1 MLLLLLSAEAL
12 LPHPSSVASS
22 YIHRRCAE
30 PAACAEKALRGIPRS
45 PTEMMERAASAV
57 SRAAKAGVLRQVVK
71 VVVPDDTREY
81 KVFGAVP
88 IQGTSAPEDLD
99 PWPGGLK
106 QQFPIALDLGKQMLM
121 GVTGASERAVSDQVL
136 DKEDA
141 CGLILAQ
148 GSTPAE
154 DAACVL
160 FLGTD
165 QMDALSKV
173 DKMAS
178 GRLLCLL
185 NPQFKR
191 LSDFSIWQKGKAQAS
206 YFDAGYE
213 TTFAFEEF
221 ACRGEDVK
229 LIGEYGIGCRAFVY
243 LSDQDFEGVPLHAG
257 ALPERPEYKWV
268 EEQINTQHPQPRWA
282 RNLNDVDEKG
292 LRFMRGNEAE

>member
-1 MLLLLLSAEAL
+1 M
-12 LPHPSSVASS
+12 
-22 YIHRRCAE
+22 
-30 PAACAEKALRGIPRS
+30 
-45 PTEMMERAASAV
+45 
-57 SRAAKAGVLRQVVK
+57 
-71 VVVPDDTREY
+71 VVPDDTREY

-229 LIGEYGIGCRAFVY
+229 LIGEYGIGWRAFVY
-243 LSDQDFEGVPLHAG
+243 LSDRTSKVCLYTQ
-257 ALPERPEYKWV
+257 ERCQNGQSTNGWRSRSIHSTRNHGGRAILTMWTRRDCASCV
-268 EEQINTQHPQPRWA
+268 GTRMSRVSVIAPQ
-282 RNLNDVDEKG
+282 
-292 LRFMRGNEAE
+292 